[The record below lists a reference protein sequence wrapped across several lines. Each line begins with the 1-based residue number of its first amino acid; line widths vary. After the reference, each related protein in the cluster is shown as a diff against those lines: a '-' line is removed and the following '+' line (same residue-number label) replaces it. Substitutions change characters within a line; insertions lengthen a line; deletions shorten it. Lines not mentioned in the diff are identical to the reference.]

1 MVTISLSELYHLRS
15 LVSKATEHVKDLS
28 AFSDAEKARGH
39 FNDLSSLG
47 ENFDYSREKKVR
59 QIQYDVAG
67 MINQT
72 LDAMIDGASQK
83 ASGER

>member
-1 MVTISLSELYHLRS
+1 
-15 LVSKATEHVKDLS
+15 
-28 AFSDAEKARGH
+28 
-39 FNDLSSLG
+39 
-47 ENFDYSREKKVR
+47 VR